1 MRGMGWPKTQEL
13 LGKIKR
19 LARKGKSAC
28 KKTNRLLREGKTADK
43 MSPVRSAGQQNKS
56 PQTHRVRGG
65 AESNNP
71 AEFVENEVLTQM
83 MRPKR
88 TGRHNTVESKD
99 WNG

>member
-1 MRGMGWPKTQEL
+1 MGWPKTQRL

-28 KKTNRLLREGKTADK
+28 KKPNRLLRKGKTADK
-43 MSPVRSAGQQNKS
+43 MSPVRSAGQQNRN

-65 AESNNP
+65 AESNKP
-71 AEFVENEVLTQM
+71 AEFVENEVPTQM

-88 TGRHNTVESKD
+88 TGRHTTVESTD